1 MDILQNMRIFRCVAE
16 AGSFTGAAT
25 RLNTNTTH
33 VSRSISNLEAHL
45 RTRLFNRTTRRIALT
60 ESGQRYLVRC
70 EQILHS
76 IAEAEVEAGD
86 AHTRPIGQLKVHS
99 MTGIGQHYVVDAIAR
114 YRQHYPDVTFNLS
127 MSNRTPDLVHEG
139 FDVSIVLAIDL
150 PDSSHVSQKLGS
162 TYSIVC
168 ASPSYVKSH
177 GIAQVPKDLL
187 DHACLRLVSPVIPL
201 EDWTFDGPNGKE
213 NVIISHSP
221 FLVDSVDAMKTAISN
236 DMGVGILP
244 VHAAMKGLRS
254 GSLVRVLP
262 EYRLEELSLY
272 AIYPSRHYLDAKIKT
287 WVEYL
292 RSSLPEVLADH
303 KAVLKTRP
311 LLSAVES

>member
-16 AGSFTGAAT
+16 VGSFTGAAVQ
-25 RLNTNTTH
+25 LNSNTTH
-33 VSRSISNLEAHL
+33 ISRSISNLETHL
-45 RTRLFNRTTRRIALT
+45 RTRLFNRTTRRTALT
-60 ESGQRYLVRC
+60 ESGKRYLLRC
-70 EQILHS
+70 EQILRS
-76 IAEAEVEAGD
+76 VEEAELEAGD
-86 AHTRPIGQLKVHS
+86 AHTRPTGQLKVHS

-114 YRQHYPDVTFNLS
+114 YRKNYPDVTFNLS
-127 MSNRTPDLVHEG
+127 MSNRTPNLVNEG

-150 PDSSHVSQKLGS
+150 PDSSHVSQKLGT

-168 ASPSYVKSH
+168 ASPSYIKTH
-177 GIAQVPKDLL
+177 GAAQTPQDLL
-187 DHACLRLVSPVIPL
+187 SHACLRLVSPVIPL
-201 EDWTFDGPNGKE
+201 EDWTFDGPRGQE
-213 NVIISHSP
+213 SVTISSSP

-244 VHAAMKGLRS
+244 VHAAIKGLRS
-254 GSLVRVLP
+254 GTLVRVLP

-303 KAVLKTRP
+303 TAVLKIRDRV
-311 LLSAVES
+311 SYG